1 MTRTSLCKA
10 VPSPPKPLWAL
21 MYLDIQ
27 RSVFSDIQ
35 RSVLSD
41 YIYLRASM
49 IVSTPED
56 YFESES
62 LVVGIIST
70 LLHHR
75 CDAKKKV
82 GLVT

>member
-1 MTRTSLCKA
+1 
-10 VPSPPKPLWAL
+10 
-21 MYLDIQ
+21 
-27 RSVFSDIQ
+27 
-35 RSVLSD
+35 
-41 YIYLRASM
+41 M